1 VSIDPKSLPGGKPV
15 PLIDLKAQFQ
25 PIKEEVLKE
34 FESIFESMYL
44 FLGKNVQALEKEFA
58 EYCDCAHGI
67 GVGSGT
73 DALHLALLAC
83 GVKPGDEVITTAY
96 TFIATFEA
104 IAYVGAIPVFVD
116 IDPKTY
122 LMDPSLVE
130 RAITPKTKAIIPV
143 HIYGQMVDMDPIMD
157 IARKRGLKVIEDACQ
172 AHGATY
178 KGRKAGSI
186 GDAGCFSFYFSKNLG
201 GYGEGGFV
209 TTNDAEINSN
219 VRLLRDHG
227 SPRKYEH
234 DYIGFNA
241 RLDELQAA
249 VLRIKLR
256 SLDKWN
262 QLRRA
267 HAGRY
272 NELLAN
278 AGVVTPF
285 IDPRGES
292 VYHLYVI
299 RTPQREALREKLI
312 GKQIGVAIH
321 YPIGIHEQVAFRNYS
336 KQQFSLPVTESVCKE
351 VLSLPMYPELS
362 AEQIEYVAACVTNP

>member
-1 VSIDPKSLPGGKPV
+1 MSNSSMSLPGGKPV

-25 PIKEEVLKE
+25 PLKDEVFKE

-44 FLGKNVQALEKEFA
+44 FLGKNVQAFEKEFA
-58 EYCDCAHGI
+58 QYCDCAHGI

-83 GVKPGDEVITTAY
+83 GVKPGDEVITTSY

-122 LMDPSLVE
+122 LLDPSQIE
-130 RAITPKTKAIIPV
+130 AAITPKTKAIIPV
-143 HIYGQMVDMDPIMD
+143 HIYGQMVDMDPLMD
-157 IARKRGLKVIEDACQ
+157 VAKRHGLKVIEDACQ
-172 AHGATY
+172 AHGATC

-209 TTNDAEINSN
+209 TTNDAEINARI
-219 VRLLRDHG
+219 RLLRDHG

-234 DYIGFNA
+234 AEIGFNA

-249 VLRIKLR
+249 ILRIKLR
-256 SLDKWN
+256 HLSQWN
-262 QLRRA
+262 QLRRQ
-267 HAGRY
+267 HAQRY
-272 NELLAN
+272 DELLADV
-278 AGVVTPF
+278 GVVTPF
-285 IDPRGES
+285 IDSRGES

-299 RTPQREALREKLI
+299 RTPEREALRTKLTES
-312 GKQIGVAIH
+312 QIGVAIH
-321 YPIGIHEQVAFRNYS
+321 YPIGIHQQEVFLKRFEQR
-336 KQQFSLPVTESVCKE
+336 FSLPVTESVCRE
-351 VLSLPMYPELS
+351 VLSLPMFPELTN
-362 AEQIEYVAACVTNP
+362 EQIEYVVHCLQ